1 MHVDSQ
7 SEIGTWKKFM
17 VKQRQDELDEGSIGG
32 RLKAYQGLETGA
44 RRFYIEIYTVKKKD
58 RFKVLA
64 SIGGKE

>member
-1 MHVDSQ
+1 
-7 SEIGTWKKFM
+7 M